1 MTIGGALSALNDL
14 LNAEDIPFYYKPAIK
29 AVRDTIQCEK
39 CECEKDVIN
48 INLTTLLYWLE
59 ETGAGSIEVKFE
71 TLKYKGKEIFYGIR
85 EKRED
90 EQGEDC

>member
-14 LNAEDIPFYYKPAIK
+14 LNADDIPFYYKPSIK
-29 AVRDTIQCEK
+29 AVKDTIQCEK
-39 CECEKDVIN
+39 CECEKDVLKIDLTELL
-48 INLTTLLYWLE
+48 NLIE
-59 ETGAGSIEVKFE
+59 KTGAGKIEGIVTKSE
-71 TLKYKGKEIFYGIR
+71 YPGREIYYGIR

>member
-14 LNAEDIPFYYKPAIK
+14 LNADDIPFYYKPAIK
-29 AVRDTIQCEK
+29 AVMDTIQAER
-39 CECEKDVIN
+39 CECEKDVLEID
-48 INLTTLLYWLE
+48 LTALLDQLE
-59 ETGAGSIEVKFE
+59 KTGAGNIEVSFTKSE
-71 TLKYKGKEIFYGIR
+71 YPGREIYYGIR